1 MAACVHLNEGLASGD
16 SASLLI
22 AENVVVSFYLA
33 LNQSIFYLKL
43 HGKAAFFE
51 EKLVLLGG
59 KKLSSFIQCVCS
71 LT

>member
-1 MAACVHLNEGLASGD
+1 MVACAHLNEGLASGD

-22 AENVVVSFYLA
+22 AENVVVLFYLA

-43 HGKAAFFE
+43 LGKAAFFE
-51 EKLVLLGG
+51 EELVLLGG
-59 KKLSSFIQCVCS
+59 KRLSSFIQCVCS